1 MNEDFERDRPDR
13 TDTPGYA
20 ASPAYDAPRVVVGSF
35 ADQDAAEA
43 AIDQLRDAGYD
54 REQIGFARRDE
65 QGDRLL
71 VEEHGNAAG
80 PGALGG
86 VVTGAAAGGTL
97 AWLGLTAI
105 PAIGPFLAAGAIGT
119 TLIGAG
125 AGALGGGVLGGLLG
139 LGIPRHKAEY
149 HEEQLRQ
156 GRSLITVRTSEPEVA
171 GRLLSNAGAIEVD
184 LGEEDAQGVQ
194 PDEAEAM
201 REEVLAADRE
211 RS

>member
-1 MNEDFERDRPDR
+1 MNDDFDRDRSDL
-13 TDTPGYA
+13 TDTPT
-20 ASPAYDAPRVVVGSF
+20 YDTTGETGRVVVASF
-35 ADQDAAEA
+35 ADQDAAER

-65 QGDRLL
+65 QGDRVL

-97 AWLGLTAI
+97 AWLGLAAI

-125 AGALGGGVLGGLLG
+125 AGAVGGGILGGLLG

-156 GRSLITVRTSEPEVA
+156 GRSLVTLRTAEPEVA
-171 GRLLSNAGAIEVD
+171 ARLLSNAGAVEVD
-184 LGEEDAQGVQ
+184 QGDEVDDAQ
-194 PDEAEAM
+194 AM
-201 REEVLAADRE
+201 REEVLAADRD